1 MRAVRIERHS
11 PIGIGHITVR
21 IHVPLSVGDGLV
33 AGGGS
38 VAILG
43 GDGRSHSVI
52 GAETVGGTIIG
63 IAEGVDA
70 VGDGTGGVAGG
81 DAIYV
86 RVDVID
92 IRRGIGVGRSRGVGG
107 CGGGKCGRLAE
118 STVVRGMGTG

>member
-21 IHVPLSVGDGLV
+21 VHVPLSVGDGLV

-43 GDGRSHSVI
+43 GDGGGHSVV
-52 GAETVGGTIIG
+52 GAETVRGTIIG
-63 IAEGVDA
+63 IAKGIDA
-70 VGDGTGGVAGG
+70 VGDGTSGVAGG
-81 DAIYV
+81 GAIYV

-92 IRRGIGVGRSRGVGG
+92 IRRGIGVRRSRGVGG
-107 CGGGKCGRLAE
+107 RGGGKCGRLAE
-118 STVVRGMGTG
+118 ATVIRGMGTG